1 MSPMSSAR
9 RRSLQRFLLALAGLL
24 VLALVGVLGSSHGS
38 TTVLVGALAAGI
50 AACLL
55 AAGLLPSDTPR
66 LRPPPNRPGGGY
78 GSTAGLSARYPGYW
92 GAGGLGVDPSSDPR
106 VSEVAEA
113 EGWTY
118 RRHDRNRTESLL
130 RPPMDPR
137 AEAYD
142 VVSGKVD
149 GVEFTA
155 FSYGV
160 RLGPGRPPVYRVVA
174 VRLPGELPPIAVGP
188 ERLIRPVSGILGL
201 PNVEIESE
209 AFNRSFKVL
218 ARDRRLAVALLTPR
232 TVEQMLTTEPFAWRI
247 ERDLL
252 LSWDESLVEP
262 ESLPG
267 RIRQVTAI
275 VRHAPAFLWNL

>member
-1 MSPMSSAR
+1 
-9 RRSLQRFLLALAGLL
+9 
-24 VLALVGVLGSSHGS
+24 V
-38 TTVLVGALAAGI
+38 
-50 AACLL
+50 
-55 AAGLLPSDTPR
+55 
-66 LRPPPNRPGGGY
+66 N
-78 GSTAGLSARYPGYW
+78 
-92 GAGGLGVDPSSDPR
+92 PSSDPA
-106 VSEVAEA
+106 VSDVAEA

-118 RRHDRNRTESLL
+118 RRHDRSRTESLL
-130 RPPMDPR
+130 RPPLDPR
-137 AEAYD
+137 ADAYD
-142 VVSGKVD
+142 VVFGKVD

-218 ARDRRLAVALLTPR
+218 SRDRRLAVALLTPR
-232 TVEQMLTTEPFAWRI
+232 TVEQMLTSEPFAWRI
-247 ERDLL
+247 DGDLL
-252 LSWDESLVEP
+252 VSWDESLVEP

-275 VRHAPAFLWNL
+275 VRHAPAFLWNP